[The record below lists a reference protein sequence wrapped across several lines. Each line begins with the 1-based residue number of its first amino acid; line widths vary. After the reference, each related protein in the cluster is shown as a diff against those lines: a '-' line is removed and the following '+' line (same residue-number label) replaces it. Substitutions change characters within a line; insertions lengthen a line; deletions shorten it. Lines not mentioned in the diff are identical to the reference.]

1 MNVLRISI
9 WSLRSTGL
17 LAGDGVRREIARA
30 AMAIAGLGGGEAEE
44 RVLVGFKTTDRD

>member
-30 AMAIAGLGGGEAEE
+30 AMVIAGLGGSGRA
-44 RVLVGFKTTDRD
+44 RTRRIQDNRS